1 MLLRIGLISIGR
13 QLSIGRCE
21 KPTIITQQAAADS
34 PRETVGAAGS
44 SDVHRDCAWAGNSAA
59 PERYQAETPRTW
71 LSSSAFSWASS
82 FSWRASSSR

>member
-44 SDVHRDCAWAGNSAA
+44 SDVHRDCAWGGQQRRPGALSGGNAAHLAFQLGLQLGIEFQLAG
-59 PERYQAETPRTW
+59 
-71 LSSSAFSWASS
+71 
-82 FSWRASSSR
+82 